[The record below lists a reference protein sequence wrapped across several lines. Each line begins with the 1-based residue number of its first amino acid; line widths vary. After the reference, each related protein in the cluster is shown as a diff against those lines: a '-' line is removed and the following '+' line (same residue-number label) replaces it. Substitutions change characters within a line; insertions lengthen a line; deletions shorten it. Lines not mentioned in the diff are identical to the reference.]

1 MEEATKILDIKG
13 NETDAVLNQKDNTPL
28 IQVTELPSEF
38 KGYPQGT
45 VISFEP
51 LTLGELESLNTDP
64 DLDSTYA
71 VAMLLNAIHCNTLNA
86 EDLYYWDVM
95 YIGIQRK
102 LQALGN
108 TKGTI
113 RRRCPKCGEIVSKTF
128 DYTELD
134 FKLMQAINLPMKL
147 EVAGKQLEFKQ
158 LSMKDFLQIDTTE
171 GELGVYARYISN
183 LEYEEALP
191 LVKNATGIDIKKLR
205 FVDKQLDYGIKPF
218 VVTCT
223 NTVKNPQ
230 TGKQEVCN
238 EEVVLEVKSP
248 FEVVFPED
256 EFEGDTGFDVQYG

>member
-1 MEEATKILDIKG
+1 MEETTKILDIKG
-13 NETDAVLNQKDNTPL
+13 EESIDLLNQVTTTPL
-28 IQVTELPSEF
+28 VQINELPSQF
-38 KGYPQGT
+38 KGYPKGT
-45 VISFEP
+45 IISFEP

-71 VAMLLNAIHCNTLNA
+71 VAMLLNSIHCNTLNS

-113 RRRCPKCGEIVSKTF
+113 RTRCANCGNIVSKTF

-134 FKLMQAINLPMKL
+134 FKLMSAQDLPMRL
-147 EVAGKQLEFKQ
+147 DIAGQRLEFSQ
-158 LSMKDFLQIDTTE
+158 LTMKDFLQINVDQ
-171 GELGVYARYISN
+171 GELDVYARYIKN
-183 LEYEEALP
+183 LDYDQALN
-191 LVKNATGIDIKKLR
+191 LVKSATGVDIKKLR
-205 FVDKQLDYGIKPF
+205 FVDRQLDYGIKPF
-218 VVTCT
+218 NTKCT
-223 NTVKNPQ
+223 
-230 TGKQEVCN
+230 CN
-238 EEVVLEVKSP
+238 ENVILEVRSP